1 MTRRQVFTT
10 HQDGQTGMI
19 IQGGA
24 GERDT
29 VANCRRLARFELHG
43 IPPMKAGLA
52 RIEVTYAIDANG
64 QLTVSARE
72 TTTDIISQ
80 IQVSPSYGLSEEQ
93 QEQLLQA
100 GFIHAAEDKAAR
112 MLIETKVEAQ
122 KELLAFT
129 VSFG

>member
-1 MTRRQVFTT
+1 
-10 HQDGQTGMI
+10 
-19 IQGGA
+19 
-24 GERDT
+24 
-29 VANCRRLARFELHG
+29 
-43 IPPMKAGLA
+43 MKAGLA

-93 QEQLLQA
+93 QRAALA
-100 GFIHAAEDKAAR
+100 GGFIHAAEDKAAR

-122 KELLAFT
+122 RGITCLT